1 MQCRGSLRLTRVL
14 TGEYLSER
22 HLQLTRHLTSD
33 MQRLRQNTMDNIW
46 SWSLYIYSILVELL
60 DHSWSELNLKDSVL
74 LRMKW

>member
-46 SWSLYIYSILVELL
+46 SRSLYIYSILVELL
-60 DHSWSELNLKDSVL
+60 DHSWSELNLKDTFL